1 MKVLLASAS
10 PRRRDLLRQ
19 IGWEAV
25 IRPVDFAERQAGDPD
40 AVCLGNARGKAAD
53 AAARYGDALPV
64 VAADTIVTLDGAVLG
79 KPADAAGARA
89 MLRALS
95 GRTHAVKT
103 AVAVRWRGQERVAV
117 ATTVVTFRLLT
128 DEEIEAYVA
137 TGEPMDKAGAYG
149 IQGKGA
155 LLVSRI
161 DGAYDNVVGLPRTL
175 VYTIL
180 QGLGAL

>member
-89 MLRALS
+89 MLRTLS

>member
-89 MLRALS
+89 MRCPAGPTRSRRPLPCGGA
-95 GRTHAVKT
+95 GR
-103 AVAVRWRGQERVAV
+103 
-117 ATTVVTFRLLT
+117 
-128 DEEIEAYVA
+128 
-137 TGEPMDKAGAYG
+137 
-149 IQGKGA
+149 
-155 LLVSRI
+155 
-161 DGAYDNVVGLPRTL
+161 NGLPWLRRW
-175 VYTIL
+175 
-180 QGLGAL
+180 